1 MVRVGPLLVICK
13 VLFGSPSRAER
24 SKRERPCRSSIDS
37 IAKVTIGHVF
47 FSTPM
52 RRDTRL
58 DTDVQRISGF
68 IRMKTVPRLHL
79 VVNKKSQR
87 WYPQQTSVLWKA
99 AVVCFTKKV
108 SWGAKLIFWGSFCVE
123 CTVVFTYYSK
133 GLACMAWVV
142 LMFQGEEL
150 PCIQMSYWN
159 VARR

>member
-1 MVRVGPLLVICK
+1 MVRVGPPLVICK

-24 SKRERPCRSSIDS
+24 SKRERPCRSSINS

-79 VVNKKSQR
+79 AVNEKKPKMVPTANKR
-87 WYPQQTSVLWKA
+87 SVKSSCRVLHKHLPRY
-99 AVVCFTKKV
+99 
-108 SWGAKLIFWGSFCVE
+108 KLSDRKLLKSNCVE
-123 CTVVFTYYSK
+123 
-133 GLACMAWVV
+133 
-142 LMFQGEEL
+142 
-150 PCIQMSYWN
+150 SY
-159 VARR
+159 VQLF